1 ERLQVLR
8 GATALDAPANPVL
21 SRVGFRAEANRTN
34 RRAGQCRK
42 SRCLAMAPEGSAR
55 EPGSDGDGPRHL
67 HYDQDEWIYVIDGE
81 FQFEVG
87 DKRFRVGTGESVFI
101 PRKVAHVWACVSRKP
116 GKIINVYQPA

>member
-1 ERLQVLR
+1 MAYTVKQVAEMSGVSVRTLRFYDETGLLKPAFSRGERLQVLR

-67 HYDQDEWIYVIDGE
+67 HYDQDE
-81 FQFEVG
+81 
-87 DKRFRVGTGESVFI
+87 
-101 PRKVAHVWACVSRKP
+101 
-116 GKIINVYQPA
+116 